1 MPDACAHSPLCV
13 GQPYPR
19 ANHAPLA
26 LRATPAYSGARTKRD
41 LVVKLWLML
50 IAAIGFEVLGT
61 SMLKSSDGFSRLTPS
76 LASVAAYLASFWL
89 LSQVLRVMPVGIAYA
104 IWSGLG
110 ILLITVIGWAVF
122 RQRLDAA
129 ALLGLA
135 LIAAGII
142 VINVFSNTTGH

>member
-1 MPDACAHSPLCV
+1 
-13 GQPYPR
+13 
-19 ANHAPLA
+19 
-26 LRATPAYSGARTKRD
+26 
-41 LVVKLWLML
+41 VKLWLML

>member
-1 MPDACAHSPLCV
+1 MPDACAHSLLCV
-13 GQPYPR
+13 GQPYLR
-19 ANHAPLA
+19 ADHAPLA
-26 LRATPAYSGARTKRD
+26 LRATPAYSRARTKRD